1 MGKTKINKSNLTALY
16 KGFRIG
22 IRPKFKLN
30 LRCLEK
36 CSVLTYLQHE
46 IVKEHLDKCSYTKKV
61 KKISQKGHEK
71 EEVEETFI
79 NASPQH
85 IARLVVLLDKPVK
98 DSKVDHLGNPWER
111 PKPISQEEI
120 EALNQKTVDEKNRK
134 GKSRKDLQK
143 MDDGPAEMR

>member
-1 MGKTKINKSNLTALY
+1 MGRTKINKSHLTALY
-16 KGFRIG
+16 KGFRVAK
-22 IRPKFKLN
+22 RPEYKLN
-30 LRCLEK
+30 LKYLEK

-61 KKISQKGHEK
+61 RKAVSIEGTDKWKD

-120 EALNQKTVDEKNRK
+120 EALNQKTIDEKNRK
-134 GKSRKDLQK
+134 GKSREDLQN
-143 MDDGPAEMR
+143 G